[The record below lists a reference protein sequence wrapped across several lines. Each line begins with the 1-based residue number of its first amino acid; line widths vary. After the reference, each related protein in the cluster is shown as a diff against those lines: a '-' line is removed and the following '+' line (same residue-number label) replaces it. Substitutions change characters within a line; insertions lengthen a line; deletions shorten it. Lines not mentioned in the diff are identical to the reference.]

1 MRASPMQMPRRGSS
15 LRSNLAALVVS
26 SVALIAFKRME
37 SNRQSRQQHAVWPFD
52 LRVFAV
58 VSGLWGLCL
67 GLSALIPVANVEL
80 VDPIESIFAGV
91 RFNGDDARVVLLVQA
106 GIFVAIAFG
115 IFLHQR
121 WGLLLAL
128 CYMVEV
134 VMSHLAFVIAYL
146 PMRAE
151 WENVREVAS
160 QGPMMVLIALYLWI
174 RAYDLIFDLPP
185 AAARPQKLSDMK
197 PRTLV
202 RADTGARDVAAAAK

>member
-1 MRASPMQMPRRGSS
+1 
-15 LRSNLAALVVS
+15 
-26 SVALIAFKRME
+26 ME
-37 SNRQSRQQHAVWPFD
+37 SNRQSAQPQAVWPFD

-58 VSGLWGLCL
+58 VAGLWGVCL
-67 GLSALIPVANVEL
+67 AMSALVPVANVEL

-91 RFNGDDARVVLLVQA
+91 RFNGHDARVVLIVQA
-106 GIFVAIAFG
+106 GIFAAIAVG
-115 IFLHQR
+115 IFLRQR

-146 PMRAE
+146 PMRSE

-185 AAARPQKLSDMK
+185 ADARPQKLSDTK